1 MDTKGLIKKYREL
14 QIEDAIDYKKFNLFL
29 ITNHSTVIEG
39 SSLTEI
45 ETQLLL
51 NENITPKGKPLE
63 HSLMTKDH
71 YRALL
76 FTLDLANNKIS
87 LKKSVLQEISSKI
100 MNLTGSVYNTVLGKV
115 DVTKGDIRKMNV
127 FVGKRSFPNYD
138 KIPKLLNT
146 YCANLNKMI
155 ADCRNDSEEKLK
167 LSFWA
172 HFNLVSIHPFVDGNG
187 RLSRLIMNYVQEY
200 FNLPLSIVF
209 KEDKNDYFEALET
222 TREENDISIFYN
234 FMFEQYNKYLL
245 TEINNYSKNT
255 KGFGF
260 LF

>member
-14 QIEDAIDYKKFNLFL
+14 QIENAIDYRKFNLYL

-39 SSLTEI
+39 SSLTNI

-51 NENITPKGKPLE
+51 DENITPKGKALD

-71 YRALL
+71 YSALL
-76 FTLDLANNKIS
+76 YTLELANTKTLIS
-87 LKKSVLQEISSKI
+87 SNILKKISSKI
-100 MNLTGSVYNTVLGKV
+100 MISTGSVFNTILGEV

-138 KIPKLLNT
+138 KVPKLIVGF
-146 YCANLNKMI
+146 CEKLNKMI
-155 ADCRNDSEEKLK
+155 SECEKDSKKQLEIA
-167 LSFWA
+167 FWA
-172 HFNLVSIHPFVDGNG
+172 HFNLVGIHPFIDGNG

-209 KEDKNDYFEALET
+209 KEDKSVYFNTLESA
-222 TREENDISIFYN
+222 REKKDISLFYS
-234 FMFEQYNKYLL
+234 FMFDQYNKYLSA
-245 TEINNYSKNT
+245 EINNYNKNT
-255 KGFGF
+255 NNFSF